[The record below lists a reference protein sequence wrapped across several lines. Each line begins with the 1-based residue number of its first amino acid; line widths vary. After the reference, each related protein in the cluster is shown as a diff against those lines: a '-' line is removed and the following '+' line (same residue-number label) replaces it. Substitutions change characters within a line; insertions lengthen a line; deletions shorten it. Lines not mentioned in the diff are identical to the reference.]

1 MNFMSVYD
9 NINSKM
15 TPENASKIQK
25 IIQEAGDYLGYKRF
39 TLLNTTSHQQT
50 LDTITFARVIEINK

>member
-15 TPENASKIQK
+15 MPENASKIWK
-25 IIQEAGDYLGYKRF
+25 IIQEAGDYLV
-39 TLLNTTSHQQT
+39 H
-50 LDTITFARVIEINK
+50 